1 MRYTVYGFSGE
12 RTHRVTLA
20 FNGQAL
26 DTLTGCYLLGNGRRV
41 FNPRMMRFLS
51 PDPYSPFGLGG
62 LNCYAYCGCDP
73 VNHTDPSGNIKARLW
88 EERIAKR
95 NVIPTVG
102 SSRNRSGAT
111 RHTPPPSPPPSPPAA
126 RADASLNSNPTSD
139 SNSVPGPAGSTN
151 SAGSSQASQ
160 VPQGATNE
168 QSYEQLGFSKEL
180 WDSAELRVNAY
191 DAAHSSRKGPGDHVS
206 HQIAALLISDY
217 PKSPGNPFTYQ
228 SYTRQAIGTAK
239 SKEAKKLIK
248 RLVVNVSRLR
258 KWEDLQKLLRAKKR
272 N

>member
-12 RTHRVTLA
+12 RTHRVALA

-95 NVIPTVG
+95 YVIPTVG

-111 RHTPPPSPPPSPPAA
+111 RHTPPPSPPAA
-126 RADASLNSNPTSD
+126 RADASLNSNPTSN

-168 QSYEQLGFSKEL
+168 QSSEKLSFSKEL
-180 WDSAELRVNAY
+180 WDSAELRVDIY
-191 DAAHSSRKGPGDHVS
+191 RDAHPLGATRDHVS
-206 HQIAALLISDY
+206 HHIAALLISDY
-217 PKSPGNPFTYQ
+217 PKSAGNPFTYQ
-228 SYTRQAIGTAK
+228 SYTHLVIGTAK
-239 SKEAKKLIK
+239 SKEAKKFIN
-248 RLVVNVSRLR
+248 RLVGGVSHLR
-258 KWEDLQKLLRAKKR
+258 KWEELQKLLGAKKR